1 MTRWLKIE
9 RFDPQAFTEFDGT
22 EVVVTPSMVLFWKP
36 PNPFGQWTESPF
48 VIGDIFY
55 NCAEQFM
62 MAEKARLFDD
72 REIELQILQAMEPRK
87 QKKLGQQ
94 VTGFRDDL
102 WMVNRCDIV
111 FRGNMAKFTQNPS
124 LREVLL
130 QTGDRQ
136 LVEASPLDKIW
147 GIGLA
152 ANDPQAY
159 DPCQW
164 LGENLLGMVL
174 ERVRDHLRSS
184 V

>member
-1 MTRWLKIE
+1 
-9 RFDPQAFTEFDGT
+9 
-22 EVVVTPSMVLFWKP
+22 
-36 PNPFGQWTESPF
+36 
-48 VIGDIFY
+48 
-55 NCAEQFM
+55 
-62 MAEKARLFDD
+62 
-72 REIELQILQAMEPRK
+72 MEPRK

-102 WMVNRCDIV
+102 WMANRCDIV

-136 LVEASPLDKIW
+136 LVEASPLDEIW